1 MAVTIQ
7 KIADLAGVSRGTVDR
22 ALNGRGRVNADVAAK
37 ILRIADELDYIPKNK
52 RKKILRNEKL
62 KIGIITQLAQ
72 SPFMIDIYRGI
83 HQAVEELLNWDIDIL
98 ERSIDSVDEME
109 QMAAID
115 SLVEEGIHGLA
126 IMPVN
131 SNTVCKKINWL
142 TEEKDIPVVTFN
154 SDIVGTR
161 RLCFVGMDN
170 HRSGCTAAGLM
181 HMMTRGTGKILII
194 TGFLSNQVNSHR
206 VDGFIEELKESGSG
220 LTIAAIQ
227 GSFDETE
234 EVEKIIGD
242 TLQSIPDIT
251 GILVVSSGQEGI
263 VRAFENLNIKE
274 QRPYVIIY
282 DQTPANEQMLTDGIV
297 DFLIEQDGYVQG
309 YRPAYI
315 LANYLKKGQMPED
328 EYFYT
333 DIKIKT
339 KYNL

>member
-22 ALNGRGRVNADVAAK
+22 ALNGRGRVNADVAAR
-37 ILRIADELDYIPKNK
+37 ILRIADELDYIPKSK
-52 RKKILRNEKL
+52 RKKTLGNEKL

-72 SPFMIDIYRGI
+72 SPFMIEIYKGI
-83 HQAVEELLNWDIDIL
+83 RQAAEELSNWDIDVL
-98 ERSIDSVDEME
+98 ERSIDSVDEQE
-109 QMAAID
+109 QIAAID
-115 SLVEEGIHGLA
+115 SLIEEGIHGLA

-131 SNTVCKKINWL
+131 SNTICKKINWL
-142 TEEKDIPVVTFN
+142 IEEKDIPVVTFN
-154 SDIVGTR
+154 SDIVGTK

-170 HRSGCTAAGLM
+170 HKSGRTAAGLM
-181 HMMTRGTGKILII
+181 HMMANGSGNVLVI

-206 VDGFIEELKESGSG
+206 VDGFIEELKQSGSG

-234 EVEKIIGD
+234 EVEKIIGNA
-242 TLQSIPDIT
+242 LSSASDIT
-251 GILVVSSGQEGI
+251 GILVVSSGQQGI
-263 VRAFENLNIKE
+263 PLAFSNLDIQE

-282 DQTPANEQMLTDGIV
+282 DQTPENEQMLADGTV
-297 DFLIEQDGYVQG
+297 DFLIEQDSYVQG

-315 LANYLKKGQMPED
+315 LANYLKRGQMPES
-328 EYFYT
+328 EYYYT